1 MRIEDLTGK
10 KFNRLTAIEYIGH
23 RTWLCR
29 CECGNTVKVKAY
41 DLKNGRT
48 KSCGCFNA
56 EKTKR
61 MGEKYGK
68 IYGKIYGK
76 LNIHNAIEAKTT
88 HGETKTR
95 LYRIWKDIHGRCNN
109 DSSGNYGNRGIT
121 YCKEWENFIPF
132 RDWALANG
140 YDDTLTIDRIDVNG
154 NYEPANCR
162 WVSRKIQCRN
172 TRRNIFLTYNGE
184 THCLKEW
191 ETITGLPVQQRY
203 TKCGW
208 SVEKCLTEPLRQK
221 KS

>member
-1 MRIEDLTGK
+1 MRREDMTGK
-10 KFNRLTAIEYIGH
+10 KFNRLTAIEYIGN

-29 CECGNTVKVKAY
+29 CDCGNTVKVKSY

-48 KSCGCFNA
+48 KSCGCYNSERFREIGKAN
-56 EKTKR
+56 KGKPSPTKGR
-61 MGEKYGK
+61 TFPKKKHEYDGCGY
-68 IYGKIYGK
+68 
-76 LNIHNAIEAKTT
+76 
-88 HGETKTR
+88 R
-95 LYRIWKDIHGRCNN
+95 LYRIWQNIHGRCNN
-109 DSSGNYGNRGIT
+109 DSSDNYGNRGIT

-162 WVSRKIQCRN
+162 WVSRKIQSRN

-184 THCLKEW
+184 THCLKDW
-191 ETITGLPVQQRY
+191 ELITGLPVQQRY

-221 KS
+221 KA